1 MTANYADLR
10 KVGFYPRNALI
21 DDLDE
26 IAYEL
31 HCSGKITLPHG
42 MPFHR

>member
-1 MTANYADLR
+1 VAANYADLR

-26 IAYEL
+26 IEYEL
-31 HCSGKITLPHG
+31 HCGGKITPPHG